1 MSGHSKWS
9 TIKRKKGAKDARK
22 SKIWARIARD
32 IMVAAKDGGGDQGMN
47 PHLAVAIEKA
57 KSENMP
63 KDNIERAIKRGTG
76 EIEGADYVEISY
88 EGYASSGIAV
98 FVEALTDN
106 TYRTVADVRSI
117 MSKAGGSLGQ
127 NGSVAYLFSRKGVF
141 DVPAAGVDESRLFE
155 VVADAGAE
163 DLELSGDQFIVTC
176 EVEAFGSVQSALEK
190 ARIRVEEASLQR
202 VPLSTNSLDIDAA
215 RKITQL
221 IEKLEDHP
229 DVQAVY
235 TNLEFDDA
243 LMAELS

>member
-9 TIKRKKGAKDARK
+9 TIKRKKGAKDAKR
-22 SKIWARIARD
+22 SKIWARIGRD
-32 IMVAAKDGGGDQGMN
+32 IMVAAKFGGGDPGMN
-47 PHLAVAIEKA
+47 PHLALAVEKA

-76 EIEGADYVEISY
+76 EIEGADYVEMSY

-98 FVEALTDN
+98 FIEALTDN
-106 TYRTVADVRSI
+106 TNRTVADVRSI
-117 MSKAGGSLGQ
+117 ISKAGGSLGQ

-141 DVPAAGVDESRLFE
+141 DIPAEGVEEADLFE
-155 VVADAGAE
+155 IVVDAGAE
-163 DLELSGDQFIVTC
+163 DLELSGDHFIVTC
-176 EVEAFGSVQSALEK
+176 EVEVFGIVQSALEN
-190 ARIRVEEASLQR
+190 AGVRVEEAILQR
-202 VPLSTNSLDIDAA
+202 VPLSTNILSTEAA
-215 RKITQL
+215 KKVTQL
-221 IEKLEDHP
+221 IEKLEEHQ